1 MQIRIACERDLDAL
15 VRIYDIARRYMAES
29 GNPHQWGDGRPTRD
43 ELAASV
49 AAGAVRVGVDEG
61 DTPRFAFTVY
71 SEADP
76 TYQRIYEGSWLTD
89 GPYVTIHRVASD
101 GQARGVF
108 SQAVAYATDLANQL
122 GIPAVR
128 VDTHDDNKTMQHVI
142 AKAGFTRCGYIH
154 LENGDPRIA
163 YELKL

>member
-1 MQIRIACERDLDAL
+1 MQIRIGEERDLDAL
-15 VRIYDIARRYMAES
+15 VRIYDIARRYMAEN

-43 ELAASV
+43 ELAASL
-49 AAGAVRVGVDEG
+49 AAGSVRVGVDDE
-61 DTPRFAFTVY
+61 DVVRFVFTVY
-71 SEADP
+71 SEPDP
-76 TYQRIYEGSWLTD
+76 TYQHIYEGAWLSD

-101 GQARGVF
+101 GQTRGAF
-108 SQAVAYATDLANQL
+108 SQAVAYASDLASQL
-122 GIPAVR
+122 GIGAVR

-163 YELKL
+163 YEMVL

>member
-15 VRIYDIARRYMAES
+15 VRIYDIARRYMVES

-49 AAGAVRVGVDEG
+49 AAGAVRVGVDET
-61 DTPRFAFTVY
+61 DTPRFAFTIY
-71 SEADP
+71 SGADP

-108 SQAVAYATDLANQL
+108 SQTVAYATDFANQL
-122 GIPAVR
+122 GLPALR